1 LLFCFVPLVRRL
13 VDAQAGWSPS
23 NPVLLTPYLCS
34 FLATAGFFRYW
45 LQPNPRYI
53 GVFLCMLACIAYGV
67 ALAIFD
73 GRTLAA
79 MVDALKWSIG
89 PIFAVYIL
97 SEADRHEPMR
107 RVTETC
113 LVWACALMGAYGV
126 AQDVLMPVWDAE
138 WMRNVAEL
146 GLDSIGQPQPF
157 AVRVFS
163 TMNSPGSF
171 GIALTAGIIVALKR
185 RPAVVAFTVPLML
198 IGLALCEYRTLWA
211 ATMIGV
217 LMVVLQRRASVR
229 FGNIL
234 VLFTVCV
241 VALATMVSVPQIRDA
256 LVHRASTL
264 TKLKSDASL
273 ESRLSQYGALA
284 RNDNLV
290 VGEGLAI
297 SGASRRLDKGR
308 VDAIDGA
315 LIEIWRSMGVV
326 VGTGFML
333 SMGVIMGSL
342 LILPPSVG
350 REIYF
355 DRAIVASTFIEL
367 PMGSVHTGE
376 MGFWAWTFAGFAL
389 ATLIAHRARETRP
402 QESGARDR
410 LLTHYEPADA

>member
-1 LLFCFVPLVRRL
+1 
-13 VDAQAGWSPS
+13 
-23 NPVLLTPYLCS
+23 
-34 FLATAGFFRYW
+34 
-45 LQPNPRYI
+45 
-53 GVFLCMLACIAYGV
+53 
-67 ALAIFD
+67 
-73 GRTLAA
+73 
-79 MVDALKWSIG
+79 
-89 PIFAVYIL
+89 
-97 SEADRHEPMR
+97 
-107 RVTETC
+107 
-113 LVWACALMGAYGV
+113 
-126 AQDVLMPVWDAE
+126 
-138 WMRNVAEL
+138 
-146 GLDSIGQPQPF
+146 
-157 AVRVFS
+157 
-163 TMNSPGSF
+163 
-171 GIALTAGIIVALKR
+171 
-185 RPAVVAFTVPLML
+185 
-198 IGLALCEYRTLWA
+198 
-211 ATMIGV
+211 
-217 LMVVLQRRASVR
+217 
-229 FGNIL
+229 
-234 VLFTVCV
+234 
-241 VALATMVSVPQIRDA
+241 
-256 LVHRASTL
+256 VHRASTL